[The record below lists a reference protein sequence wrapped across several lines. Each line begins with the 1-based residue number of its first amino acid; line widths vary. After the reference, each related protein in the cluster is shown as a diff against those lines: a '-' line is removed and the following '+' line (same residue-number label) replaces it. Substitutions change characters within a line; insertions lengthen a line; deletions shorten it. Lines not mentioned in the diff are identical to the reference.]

1 MLPGE
6 RLGEHLV
13 VQVEEPLGLAA
24 VGNSWELLE
33 LWVQRR

>member
-24 VGNSWELLE
+24 VGNSTG
-33 LWVQRR
+33 